1 MPFIVMTNMT
11 LQNLS
16 KVVGASALALI
27 RQGAAYIPLL
37 YVLQF
42 LGVTGIYLVQPIA
55 DLVALA
61 VALPLMIKTLK
72 ELTVLEEKTKSLT
85 EEKTGCENQ

>member
-1 MPFIVMTNMT
+1 MTNMT

-16 KVVGASALALI
+16 KVIGASVLALV

-37 YVLQF
+37 YALQF
-42 LGVTGIYLVQPIA
+42 FGVTGVYLVQPIA

-72 ELTVLEEKTKSLT
+72 ELTVLEERTKIT
-85 EEKTGCENQ
+85 AEDIVTGCKNQ